1 MRIIRHIISKNF
13 IMKTE
18 DEIKSLVE
26 KTIHQDFTF
35 SETHHVED
43 KLVSQDQLEAIIV
56 VSNVLH
62 VCINQMTAIID
73 SQGKRA
79 AAKIFRL
86 YRQVIQKF
94 AELTQAYFEIYD
106 SCSFLLIYPGPHEE
120 APKAV
125 KRAMQL
131 THILTDSLKAYAKQF
146 NQMDFAIGIDH
157 GRILG
162 TNEGRIIWQ
171 GMCIEKAKKISE
183 MCLKPYRIGIS
194 RMVYSI
200 LEENDKVIT
209 KHILGM
215 IPQKEEIWLRNS
227 YDFANA
233 HRHFY
238 VTKHTEAY
246 EPQENID

>member
-1 MRIIRHIISKNF
+1 
-13 IMKTE
+13 MKTN
-18 DEIKSLVE
+18 DEITNQVE
-26 KTIHQDFTF
+26 KTIQQEFTF
-35 SETHHVED
+35 SETRHIEG
-43 KLVSQDQLEAIIV
+43 KTLSQEQLEAIVV
-56 VSNVLH
+56 VSNVLF
-62 VCINQMTAIID
+62 VRINQMTTVVD
-73 SQGKRA
+73 SEGKRS

-94 AELTQAYFEIYD
+94 AELTQAHFEIFD
-106 SCSFLLIYPGPHEE
+106 SCSFLLIYPGQHEE

-131 THILTDSLKAYAKQF
+131 THILTDSLKAYAEQF

>member
-1 MRIIRHIISKNF
+1 
-13 IMKTE
+13 MKTDYE
-18 DEIKSLVE
+18 FTSQVE
-26 KTIHQDFTF
+26 KNIQQEFTF
-35 SETHHVED
+35 SETRHIEG
-43 KLVSQDQLEAIIV
+43 KTLSQEQLEAIVV
-56 VSNVLH
+56 VSNVLF
-62 VCINQMTAIID
+62 VRINQMATVVD

-86 YRQVIQKF
+86 YRQVIQRF
-94 AELTQAYFEIYD
+94 AELTQAHFEIYD

-146 NQMDFAIGIDH
+146 NKMDFAIGIDH

-194 RMVYSI
+194 GLVYKT
-200 LEENDKVIT
+200 LDETDKVV
-209 KHILGM
+209 KKRILGM
-215 IPQKEEIWLRNS
+215 IPKKEEITKLNGEEDCNFFIEKLKDS
-227 YDFANA
+227 EDENA
-233 HRHFY
+233 VGIFIKA
-238 VTKHTEAY
+238 VTYIEFIITL
-246 EPQENID
+246 

>member
-1 MRIIRHIISKNF
+1 
-13 IMKTE
+13 MKTDNE
-18 DEIKSLVE
+18 FTSQVE
-26 KTIHQDFTF
+26 KTIQQEFTF
-35 SETHHVED
+35 SETRHIEG
-43 KLVSQDQLEAIIV
+43 KTLSQEQLEAIVV
-56 VSNVLH
+56 VSNVLF
-62 VCINQMTAIID
+62 VRINQMATVVD

-94 AELTQAYFEIYD
+94 AELTQAHFEIYD

-131 THILTDSLKAYAKQF
+131 THILTDSLKAYTEQF
-146 NQMDFAIGIDH
+146 NQMDFAIGIEH

-183 MCLKPYRIGIS
+183 MCIKPYRIGIS

-233 HRHFY
+233 HRHYY

>member
-1 MRIIRHIISKNF
+1 
-13 IMKTE
+13 MKTN
-18 DEIKSLVE
+18 DEITNQVE
-26 KTIHQDFTF
+26 KTIQQEFTF
-35 SETHHVED
+35 SETRHIEG
-43 KLVSQDQLEAIIV
+43 KTLSQEQLEAIVV
-56 VSNVLH
+56 VSNVLF
-62 VCINQMTAIID
+62 VRINQMTTVVD
-73 SQGKRA
+73 SEGKRA

-94 AELTQAYFEIYD
+94 AELTQAHFEIYD
-106 SCSFLLIYPGPHEE
+106 SCSFLLIYPSPHEE
-120 APKAV
+120 ARKAV
-125 KRAMQL
+125 KHAMQL
-131 THILTDSLKAYAKQF
+131 AHILTDSLKAYTKQF
-146 NQMDFAIGIDH
+146 NKMDFTIGIDH

-194 RMVYSI
+194 RMVYSV

-215 IPQKEEIWLRNS
+215 VPKKEEIWLRNS

-233 HRHFY
+233 HRHYY

>member
-1 MRIIRHIISKNF
+1 MRISHHIISNM
-13 IMKTE
+13 IAMKTDYE
-18 DEIKSLVE
+18 FTSQVE
-26 KTIHQDFTF
+26 KNIQQEFTF
-35 SETHHVED
+35 SETRHIEG
-43 KLVSQDQLEAIIV
+43 KTLSQEQLEAIVV
-56 VSNVLH
+56 VSNVWF
-62 VCINQMTAIID
+62 VRINQMATVVD

-86 YRQVIQKF
+86 YCQVIQKF
-94 AELTQAYFEIYD
+94 AELTQAHFEIYD

-131 THILTDSLKAYAKQF
+131 THILTDSLKAYTEQF
-146 NQMDFAIGIDH
+146 NQMDFAIGIEH

-162 TNEGRIIWQ
+162 ANEGRIIWQ

-183 MCLKPYRIGIS
+183 MCIKPYRIGIS

>member
-1 MRIIRHIISKNF
+1 MRISHHIISNM
-13 IMKTE
+13 IAMKTDYE
-18 DEIKSLVE
+18 FTSQVE
-26 KTIHQDFTF
+26 KNIQQEFTF
-35 SETHHVED
+35 SETRHIED
-43 KLVSQDQLEAIIV
+43 KTLSQEQLEAIVV
-56 VSNVLH
+56 VSNVLF
-62 VCINQMTAIID
+62 VRINQMATVVD

-86 YRQVIQKF
+86 YRQVIQRF
-94 AELTQAYFEIYD
+94 AELTQAHFEIYD
-106 SCSFLLIYPGPHEE
+106 SCSFLLIYPDPHEE

-131 THILTDSLKAYAKQF
+131 THILTDSLKAYAEQF

-171 GMCIEKAKKISE
+171 GICIEKAKKISE

-194 RMVYSI
+194 GMVYKT
-200 LEENDKVIT
+200 LDETDKVVT
-209 KHILGM
+209 KRILGM
-215 IPQKEEIWLRNS
+215 IPKKEEIWLRSS

-233 HRHFY
+233 HRHYY

-246 EPQENID
+246 ESQENID

>member
-1 MRIIRHIISKNF
+1 MRISHHIISNM
-13 IMKTE
+13 IAMKTDYE
-18 DEIKSLVE
+18 FTSQVE
-26 KTIHQDFTF
+26 KNIQQEFTF
-35 SETHHVED
+35 SETRHIEG
-43 KLVSQDQLEAIIV
+43 KTLSQEQLEAIVV
-56 VSNVLH
+56 VSNVLF
-62 VCINQMTAIID
+62 VRINQMATVVD

-86 YRQVIQKF
+86 YRQVIQRF
-94 AELTQAYFEIYD
+94 AELTQAHFEIYD

-131 THILTDSLKAYAKQF
+131 THILTDSLKAYAEQF
-146 NQMDFAIGIDH
+146 NQMDFAIGIEH

-183 MCLKPYRIGIS
+183 MCIKPYRIGIS

>member
-1 MRIIRHIISKNF
+1 MKTNDEIISQ
-13 IMKTE
+13 
-18 DEIKSLVE
+18 VE
-26 KTIHQDFTF
+26 KTIQQEFTF
-35 SETHHVED
+35 SETRHIEG
-43 KLVSQDQLEAIIV
+43 KTLSQEQLEAIVV
-56 VSNVLH
+56 VSNVLF
-62 VCINQMTAIID
+62 VRINQMATVVD

-94 AELTQAYFEIYD
+94 AELTQAHFEIYD

-131 THILTDSLKAYAKQF
+131 THILTDSLKAYAEQF

>member
-1 MRIIRHIISKNF
+1 MRISQHLISNIIA
-13 IMKTE
+13 MKTDNE
-18 DEIKSLVE
+18 FTSQVE
-26 KTIHQDFTF
+26 KTIQQEFTF
-35 SETHHVED
+35 SETRHIEG
-43 KLVSQDQLEAIIV
+43 KTLSQEQLEAIVV
-56 VSNVLH
+56 VSNVLF
-62 VCINQMTAIID
+62 VRINQMATVVD

-94 AELTQAYFEIYD
+94 AELTQAHFEIYD

-131 THILTDSLKAYAKQF
+131 THILTDSLKAYTEQF
-146 NQMDFAIGIDH
+146 NQMDFAIGIEH

-183 MCLKPYRIGIS
+183 MCIKPYRIGIS

-233 HRHFY
+233 HRHYY

>member
-1 MRIIRHIISKNF
+1 
-13 IMKTE
+13 MKTN
-18 DEIKSLVE
+18 DEITSQVE
-26 KTIHQDFTF
+26 KTIQQEFTF
-35 SETHHVED
+35 SETRHIEG
-43 KLVSQDQLEAIIV
+43 KNLSQEQLEAIVV
-56 VSNVLH
+56 VSNVLF
-62 VCINQMTAIID
+62 VRINQMATVVD

-86 YRQVIQKF
+86 YRQVIQRF
-94 AELTQAYFEIYD
+94 AELTQAHFEIYD

-131 THILTDSLKAYAKQF
+131 THILTDSLKAYAEQF